1 MTFSRHGTDYVI
13 NFTFSSYPS
22 VSPVPSVAP
31 ALGTQIPEITT
42 AIAQTSGFSQNLLC
56 CLPATVDSHGAFQN
70 LLAVL
75 LSPLE
80 VILWVI

>member
-22 VSPVPSVAP
+22 VSPVPSVPP
-31 ALGTQIPEITT
+31 ALGTQIPEIIT

-56 CLPATVDSHGAFQN
+56 YLPATVTVMGLFRTC
-70 LLAVL
+70 LLFS